1 MFYVRLKYHI
11 MFQVGGALHCSRN
24 ACQSVLV
31 ALLYPTI
38 SFELSDVGHPL
49 NVNQLAVPCV
59 NWLII
64 THELDRSINHL
75 QQ

>member
-1 MFYVRLKYHI
+1 MFKVRLKYHI
-11 MFQVGGALHCSRN
+11 MFQVAGALCCSRN
-24 ACQSVLV
+24 ACQSALV

-38 SFELSDVGHPL
+38 SFELSDADHPL
-49 NVNQLAVPCV
+49 NVNQLVVPCV

-64 THELDRSINHL
+64 TPELDRSINHL